1 MKEKRII
8 YFGLNIASCGSALG
22 QDFMLELTLHL
33 MVNGHPWFTCQHLLS
48 IYLMLNSCDY
58 IITYD

>member
-8 YFGLNIASCGSALG
+8 YFGLNIASCGSTLG

-33 MVNGHPWFTCQHLLS
+33 MVNGHPWF
-48 IYLMLNSCDY
+48 LNMPALVEY
-58 IITYD
+58 ILHVEFL